1 MKTFKDQRILN
12 LKIPLLL
19 QLIPMTGTPEE
30 PPCGRLASKIR
41 MSTAEYGDDKDDND
55 SDDENSLIANINGK
69 DCPGNNFPIVCSVE
83 EKPEL
88 SLAFI

>member
-1 MKTFKDQRILN
+1 
-12 LKIPLLL
+12 
-19 QLIPMTGTPEE
+19 MTGTPEE

-41 MSTAEYGDDKDDND
+41 MSTVDDDGDDNDGSND

-69 DCPGNNFPIVCSVE
+69 DCPGNSFPIVCSVE

-88 SLAFI
+88 SLAFIWKRFNQV

>member
-41 MSTAEYGDDKDDND
+41 MSTADDGDDKDDND

-69 DCPGNNFPIVCSVE
+69 D
-83 EKPEL
+83 
-88 SLAFI
+88 

>member
-1 MKTFKDQRILN
+1 MKTFKDQRIFN

-41 MSTAEYGDDKDDND
+41 MSNVDDDGDDDDND

-69 DCPGNNFPIVCSVE
+69 D
-83 EKPEL
+83 
-88 SLAFI
+88 